1 MTRLDGFDWA
11 ALAGEL
17 NASGCAQTPR
27 LLSPAECRDIAALY
41 DQAGPFR
48 ATIDMERYRFGSGQY
63 RYFGYPLPGL
73 VAELR
78 AAFYPRLLPVA
89 RDWAARLGRPA
100 PWPDTLDEWLE
111 MCHAAGQ
118 RKPTPILLRYRAG
131 DWNAFPSAQA
141 RTARLQRPWSR
152 AGPGLGRRPGPAA
165 PAGA

>member
-1 MTRLDGFDWA
+1 MTRRDGFDWT

-89 RDWAARLGRPA
+89 RD
-100 PWPDTLDEWLE
+100 
-111 MCHAAGQ
+111 
-118 RKPTPILLRYRAG
+118 
-131 DWNAFPSAQA
+131 
-141 RTARLQRPWSR
+141 
-152 AGPGLGRRPGPAA
+152 
-165 PAGA
+165 